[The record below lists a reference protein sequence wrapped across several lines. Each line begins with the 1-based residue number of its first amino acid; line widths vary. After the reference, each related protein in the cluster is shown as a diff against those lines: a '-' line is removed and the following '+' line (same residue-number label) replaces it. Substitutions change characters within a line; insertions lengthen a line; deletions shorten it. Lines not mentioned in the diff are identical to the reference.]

1 MSTKISNLVYY
12 AKNIPMNIGIKAR
25 KLIHPLILG
34 QMPSRREFDFQLL
47 NEKPSIDGPAL
58 YVVTH
63 STCHDAPITCEA
75 LKDHFYV
82 LVGKQKLEL
91 LDRVF
96 FHLNGCVIVD
106 RNDSNSQKRS
116 LDKMV
121 RLLKSGTNIV
131 IFSEQTW
138 CQKPSSPINHLRRG
152 WVDVA
157 KQANVPVVPLALEYY
172 EYTDNICYGK
182 FGNPIYVNLEDDKV
196 SRNEELEDVFATLK
210 FDIWETFPVQSRKDM
225 HSLEWNSI
233 LEKRKAEYP
242 KLDGNFE
249 ERFIIGN
256 NDSPENVLL
265 SPEYLTALWKL
276 EKIEKNKRLE
286 KK

>member
-12 AKNIPMNIGIKAR
+12 AKNIPMNIGIKIR
-25 KLIHPLILG
+25 EIIHPLILG
-34 QMPSRREFDFQLL
+34 QMPSRRDFDFQLL
-47 NEKPSIDGPAL
+47 NEKPKIDGPAL
-58 YVVTH
+58 YIVTH
-63 STCHDAPITCEA
+63 STCHDAPIACEA
-75 LKDHFYV
+75 LLDHFYV

-106 RNDSNSQKRS
+106 RNDSKSAKRS

-121 RLLKSGTNIV
+121 RLLKLGTNVV

-138 CQKPSSPINHLRRG
+138 CQKPSTPINHLRRG

-182 FGNPIYVNLEDDKV
+182 FGKPVYINNNDDKIGK
-196 SRNEELEDVFATLK
+196 NEELEDVFATLK
-210 FDIWETFPVQSRKDM
+210 YDIWEQFPVQSRKDLN
-225 HSLEWNSI
+225 SLDWVMTM
-233 LEKRKAEYP
+233 EKRKAEYP
-242 KLDGNFE
+242 KLDDGFE
-249 ERFIIGN
+249 SQFVIGDQN
-256 NDSPENVLL
+256 SPENVLL
-265 SPEYLTALWKL
+265 APEFLKGLWQ
-276 EKIEKNKRLE
+276 LE
-286 KK
+286 KKEKSKLLEKK